1 MIWSKMGNEAKVAAK
16 SQQKAWMK
24 NDGSLFWRETES
36 AASNESESKIKICL
50 FGNLT

>member
-16 SQQKAWMK
+16 SQQKAWKMMARCFGEK
-24 NDGSLFWRETES
+24 LRVP
-36 AASNESESKIKICL
+36 ASNESESKIKIYL